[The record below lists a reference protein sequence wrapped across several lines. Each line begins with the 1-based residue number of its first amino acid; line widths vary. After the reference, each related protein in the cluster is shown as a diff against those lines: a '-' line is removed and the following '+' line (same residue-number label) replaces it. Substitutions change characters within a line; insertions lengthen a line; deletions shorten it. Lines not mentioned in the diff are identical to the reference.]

1 MCARRV
7 VVTGLGCVTPLGTG
21 AEVFWD
27 RALAGESGVAPI
39 TRFDTAG
46 YSSRFAGQCSDFDVL
61 AFLDQRSARRVDPV
75 AQFALSST
83 IMAVGD
89 AGLDV
94 AAEDPF
100 RVGVIVGSGIGG
112 LTEIETQ
119 HTRLLEKG
127 PGKVSPFMIP
137 KLMLNASSGEI
148 SIMYGLK
155 GPNFAVVSA
164 CASAN
169 HAIACA
175 FVVVRSGF
183 ADVMLTGGSE
193 RAVTPLGMAGFCAM
207 KALSE
212 RNDDPT
218 TASRP
223 FDATRDGFV
232 MGEGAG
238 VVVLEELE
246 HARARGARIYC
257 EIVGFG
263 MSGDGSHITMPDET
277 GLGAAAAIRSALACS
292 GVNEDEV
299 DYINAHGTSTVLGD
313 VAETNAIKAIFGDHA
328 RRIAISS
335 TKSLIGHL
343 LGASGGVEM
352 VATTLSVAHGRVH
365 PTINQFEPDPKCD
378 LDYVPNEARDRRIN
392 VALSNSFG
400 FGGHNS
406 TLALRA
412 FRG

>member
-1 MCARRV
+1 MSTRRV
-7 VVTGLGCVTPLGTG
+7 VVTGLGCVTPLGVG
-21 AEVFWD
+21 AGVFWK

-39 TRFDTAG
+39 TRFDTTG
-46 YSSRFAGQCSDFDVL
+46 YSCRIAGQCSDFDAL
-61 AFLDQRSARRVDPV
+61 EFLGRRLARRVDPV
-75 AQFALSST
+75 AQFALSSA
-83 IMAVGD
+83 ILAVGD
-89 AGLDV
+89 AGLDL

-112 LTEIETQ
+112 LSEIEAQ
-119 HTRLLEKG
+119 HARLLGKG

-137 KLMLNASSGEI
+137 KLMLNASAGEI
-148 SIMYGLK
+148 SILYGLK

-169 HAIACA
+169 HAMGSA
-175 FVVVRSGF
+175 FVVIRSGLS
-183 ADVMLTGGSE
+183 DVMLTGGSE
-193 RAVTPLGMAGFCAM
+193 YAVTPLGMAGFCAM

-212 RNDDPT
+212 RNDDPPA
-218 TASRP
+218 ASRP
-223 FDATRDGFV
+223 FDAARDGFV

-238 VVVLEELE
+238 IVVLEELE

-263 MSGDGSHITMPDET
+263 MSGDGSHITIPDDN
-277 GLGAAAAIRSALACS
+277 GMAAAAAMRSALACG
-292 GVNEDEV
+292 GVGKDEV
-299 DYINAHGTSTVLGD
+299 DYINAHGTSTILGD
-313 VAETNAIKAIFGDHA
+313 VAETNAIKTVFGRHA
-328 RRIAISS
+328 KGIAISS
-335 TKSLIGHL
+335 TKSMIGHL

-352 VATTLSVAHGRVH
+352 VATTLSVAQGRVH
-365 PTINQFEPDPKCD
+365 PTINHSEPDPRCD
-378 LDYVPNEARDRRIN
+378 LDYVPNEARDRKVN

-406 TLALRA
+406 TLALRG